1 MSTSPFR
8 ARQRPVSV
16 PIEPR
21 PPGDNS
27 SAGPGY
33 AVTRWLLL
41 SLLLVGLLG
50 GSRLALGR
58 PLGEGENFPGPT
70 RPPEK
75 ERSSLRQSLFERL
88 QRDQDVRRKYL
99 EDGQDV
105 ALREEMDRVDRENSE
120 WMKGLVQE
128 NGWPRISEVG
138 ADGAQAAFLLVQHSP
153 DAAFQRRCLDLMT
166 PLVKEGEVSAVN
178 WAYLLD
184 RVLLA
189 EGKKQ
194 VFGTQFLVGPD
205 GKPELR
211 PLEDPETVDSRR
223 AELGLP
229 PLEEYRKLVEDMHRQ
244 RKTP

>member
-1 MSTSPFR
+1 MTP
-8 ARQRPVSV
+8 QCPVRV
-16 PIEPR
+16 PS
-21 PPGDNS
+21 PPGNDSNAAS
-27 SAGPGY
+27 FGDAGRRFV
-33 AVTRWLLL
+33 ARWLLL
-41 SLLLVGLLG
+41 TFLLVGLLG
-50 GSRLALGR
+50 GSRAAVGR
-58 PLGEGENFPGPT
+58 PFGEGENFPGPPQPRENE
-70 RPPEK
+70 RP
-75 ERSSLRQSLFERL
+75 SLKQSLLERL
-88 QRDQDVRRKYL
+88 QRDQGVRRKFL
-99 EDGQDV
+99 ENDQDV
-105 ALREEMDRVDRENSE
+105 ALREEMDRVDRENTE

-128 NGWPRISEVG
+128 NGWPKVSEVG

-211 PLEDPETVDSRR
+211 PLEEPETVDARR

-229 PLEEYRKLVEDMHRQ
+229 PLEEYRKLVEDMHRR
-244 RKTP
+244 RKAP